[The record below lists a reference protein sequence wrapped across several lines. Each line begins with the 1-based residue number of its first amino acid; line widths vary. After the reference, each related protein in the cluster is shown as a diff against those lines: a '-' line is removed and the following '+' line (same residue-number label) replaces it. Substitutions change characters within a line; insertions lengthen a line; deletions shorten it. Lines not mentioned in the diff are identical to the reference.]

1 LLARV
6 VSAATEPQATLHAKD
21 YYALPCNTLCYHCHD
36 FKEKIMSL
44 ATMSIRVDADLKKQV
59 EAFCADVGMNPSTA
73 VNLFFKAMIR
83 ENRLPFAIQRDPF
96 YTGENLSHLRR
107 SIAQAESGKVTPHE
121 PIQVE

>member
-1 LLARV
+1 
-6 VSAATEPQATLHAKD
+6 
-21 YYALPCNTLCYHCHD
+21 
-36 FKEKIMSL
+36 MSL

-83 ENRLPFAIQRDPF
+83 ENRIPFPIRRDPF

-107 SIAQAESGKVTPHE
+107 SIAQAESGKVTPQ
-121 PIQVE
+121 PKD